1 MPGKLAS
8 NEKKLLVRCVLDS
21 YLNLR
26 KLVIQR
32 TNMVDDSQTIMLELL
47 EDLTTGMFDK
57 MIILSISDFRINIK
71 HKKKIKSSNFLLCFF
86 KFILFADSESETRS
100 FMALCI
106 EAIKKQDLQDRQTPQ
121 FIFERLANIIYPV
134 SFENHVL

>member
-1 MPGKLAS
+1 
-8 NEKKLLVRCVLDS
+8 
-21 YLNLR
+21 
-26 KLVIQR
+26 
-32 TNMVDDSQTIMLELL
+32 
-47 EDLTTGMFDK
+47 MF
-57 MIILSISDFRINIK
+57 L
-71 HKKKIKSSNFLLCFF
+71 KI
-86 KFILFADSESETRS
+86 ILFADSESETRS